1 MKSSQQ
7 FVSSDPTLHRSR
19 ILLAF
24 IMFCCVL
31 AVLAG
36 CGGNST
42 SPPPPP
48 PTLPSATS
56 LPASCAAGA
65 VGSNYSCQ
73 ISVSNGS
80 GPFTWTAKG
89 LPKGLSLVMSADT
102 TSATIT
108 GTIQPLGAVVHS
120 AERRAATTPAVA
132 TDPTS
137 SVSVTVTVTDAKG
150 LSSSVTFNITVT
162 FPGLA
167 ISTTTLP
174 TGTAGTAYSAT
185 ATATGGVTPYSW
197 TISGLPAG
205 LTSASATPSAI
216 ISGIT
221 DHVGAFSITATVS
234 DAEST
239 PATMS
244 VTLSLTMM
252 QAATLMISTTM
263 LPNGTVNSPYSQ
275 TLAAT
280 GGVTP
285 YTWSVASGT
294 LPAGLA
300 LSSAGVIS
308 GTPTTSAT
316 SSFTVQATD
325 AESPAQTSTQA
336 LSITINTASSGLNI
350 TTTSPLPGAT
360 LNSAYN
366 TQLTATGGVLPYTWS
381 LGTGSAM
388 PAGLTLNSASPSAT
402 ISGTPTATGTFQFTV
417 KVTDSATPTP
427 STVSLS
433 FLLTVS
439 GSSTL
444 NCPATVNLTLCGS
457 YLMGIGG
464 FVGTTGRVAMGAS
477 FVADN
482 SGHIVSGVEDING
495 VSGAQANVS
504 ITGGSYA
511 MDASGDGRGVLTL
524 IDSNAAS
531 RTFRF
536 VLESAANAGT
546 GAIEEFDASG
556 TLAAGAL
563 IGPGTPPFASIPA
576 NTIFAIQLEGY
587 NGAGKRAGMLGEFQ
601 VGGSGCSGASGSFNS
616 LAGEHVI
623 TNTAGTLDTALTI
636 TGSCTAPD
644 PNTGRGTVTLT
655 ISGGTPFT
663 NTTLN
668 FVSYAAGTSTS
679 GLLGLF
685 LGEADAIAANQPIL
699 GGIAL
704 PVSGAG
710 GALASCGAPAACIF
724 AGHGTTDGTITT
736 GHAVAFL
743 ARGSGTPVTQT
754 TGTISGVLDENFGG
768 TITTAATLPYSSYT
782 IDANGIGTFTGTGS
796 TIHFVSD
803 GRFMDESVSVIT
815 GDTNVQNTTTIES
828 PGAAY
833 IIGESIGSSAAG
845 ATPSVPHVAGVVI
858 PSGTTTGTFSGS
870 LDISSSAGLTA
881 GFAPSGNY
889 TINSA
894 TGRGTGTAN
903 FTGGATSVSVVIY
916 GNRHRRFSVLD
927 VQSSDPFLLG
937 ARLQ

>member
-31 AVLAG
+31 AVLAS

-42 SPPPPP
+42 PPPPPP

-89 LPKGLSLVMSADT
+89 LPKGLSLVVSADT

-221 DHVGAFSITATVS
+221 DHVGTFSITATVS

-263 LPNGTVNSPYSQ
+263 LPNGTVNSPYSA
-275 TLAAT
+275 TATAT

-360 LNSAYN
+360 LSSAYN

-381 LGTGSAM
+381 LATGSAL

-427 STVSLS
+427 STVSVS

-464 FVGTTGRVAMGAS
+464 FVGTTGPVAMGAS

-524 IDSNAAS
+524 IDSNAGS

-536 VLESAANAGT
+536 VLESAANPGGA
-546 GAIEEFDASG
+546 AIEEFDASG
-556 TLAAGAL
+556 RLAAGSL
-563 IGPGTPPFASIPA
+563 QGPGTPPFATIPA
-576 NTIFAIQLEGY
+576 NTIFAVQLGGV
-587 NGAGKRAGMLGEFQ
+587 NGAGQRAGMLGEFQ
-601 VGGSGCSGASGSFNS
+601 VGSSGWNGATGSFNS
-616 LAGEHVI
+616 MTGEHVV
-623 TNTAGTLDTALTI
+623 TNTAGTVNKTLAI
-636 TGSCTAPD
+636 TGSCSAPD
-644 PNTGRGTVTLT
+644 PNTGRGTVQIT

-663 NTTLN
+663 STTLN
-668 FVSYAAGTSTS
+668 FVFYSVGTSAT

-685 LGEADAIAANQPIL
+685 LGETDAIAANQPIL
-699 GGIAL
+699 GGLAQVV
-704 PVSGAG
+704 PPGTSGFNAC
-710 GALASCGAPAACIF
+710 AAPGACIL
-724 AGHGTTDGTITT
+724 AGVGTTDGTITT
-736 GHAVAFL
+736 GHAVAL
-743 ARGSGTPVTQT
+743 LVRAVATGTATSGT
-754 TGTISGVLDENFGG
+754 IADVLDENFGG
-768 TITTAATLPYSSYT
+768 TITSAGVSPYTSYA
-782 IDANGIGTFTGTGS
+782 IDANGVGTVSGTGP
-796 TIHFVSD
+796 TIHAVAD
-803 GRFMDESVSVIT
+803 GRFMDESVSVIM
-815 GDTNVQNTTTIES
+815 GDTTPQNSTSFES
-828 PGAAY
+828 PGAPY
-833 IIGESIGSSAAG
+833 IIGESLGTGGNG
-845 ATPSVPHVAGVVI
+845 ATPAAHHVLGVLT
-858 PSGTTTGTFSGS
+858 PSAASAGTFSGA
-870 LDISSSAGLTA
+870 LDVISSAGSTA
-881 GFAPSGNY
+881 GAAASGSY
-889 TINSA
+889 TVSS

-903 FTGGATSVSVVIY
+903 LTGSTSGISVVIY
-916 GNRHRRFSVLD
+916 CVRHRRFSVLD
-927 VQSSDPFLLG
+927 MQSSDPYVLG

>member
-42 SPPPPP
+42 PPPPPP

-89 LPKGLSLVMSADT
+89 LPKGLSLVVSADT
-102 TSATIT
+102 TSAIIT

-221 DHVGAFSITATVS
+221 DHVGTFSITATVS

-360 LNSAYN
+360 LSSAYN

-381 LGTGSAM
+381 LATGSAL

-427 STVSLS
+427 STVSVS

-511 MDASGDGRGVLTL
+511 MDASGDGRGVLT
-524 IDSNAAS
+524 
-531 RTFRF
+531 
-536 VLESAANAGT
+536 
-546 GAIEEFDASG
+546 
-556 TLAAGAL
+556 AGAL

-601 VGGSGCSGASGSFNS
+601 VGGSGCNGASGSFNS

-858 PSGTTTGTFSGS
+858 PLGTTTGTFSGS

-903 FTGGATSVSVVIY
+903 FIGGATSVSVVIY